1 MSTHSRT
8 FSPTHPIIQYEY
20 QFDASETSAYE
31 TLDAL
36 VEHMDGTTPDGIHRL
51 KIDRHE
57 IRRMMK
63 MFPSRSAKVGFFAV
77 RWMQK
82 PDDRVK
88 IFAIYAV

>member
-1 MSTHSRT
+1 MSTHSHT
-8 FSPTHPIIQYEY
+8 FSPTHPIVQHEH
-20 QFDASETSAYE
+20 QFDVGETSAYE

-36 VEHMDGTTPDGIHRL
+36 VEHMNDTTPDGIHRL